1 MVGIIIIIVVF
12 LFVFSLVT
20 NYSFEL
26 TIILTLLALVLLFGI
41 PMFIEKRKEDKNREE
56 SSMKLKEGGIS
67 NLSAKRRFWKLEL
80 YTDADKYGFLN
91 LNNGNTWVHKMGAY
105 SYDVDVTTG
114 FSESIDRDNTFKLA
128 ATSVFSGVGVVLN
141 DLSDDNCIKK
151 IYITA
156 KSNVT
161 NETLTMCIY
170 EGEMEVNDSNISEL
184 KQLICCI
191 TGLNSSIK

>member
-1 MVGIIIIIVVF
+1 M
-12 LFVFSLVT
+12 
-20 NYSFEL
+20 
-26 TIILTLLALVLLFGI
+26 
-41 PMFIEKRKEDKNREE
+41 
-56 SSMKLKEGGIS
+56 
-67 NLSAKRRFWKLEL
+67 
-80 YTDADKYGFLN
+80 
-91 LNNGNTWVHKMGAY
+91 
-105 SYDVDVTTG
+105 
-114 FSESIDRDNTFKLA
+114 
-128 ATSVFSGVGVVLN
+128 FSGVGVVLN
-141 DLSDDNCIKK
+141 DLIDDNCIKK

>member
-26 TIILTLLALVLLFGI
+26 TVILTLLALVLLFGI

>member
-1 MVGIIIIIVVF
+1 
-12 LFVFSLVT
+12 
-20 NYSFEL
+20 
-26 TIILTLLALVLLFGI
+26 
-41 PMFIEKRKEDKNREE
+41 MFIEKRKEDKNREE